1 MLAPTAGGGN
11 IGWNYTPWL
20 RPGPF
25 FPSLKPKSATLDPV
39 SFHTDSPLS
48 TFTRSGSSH
57 IMAFK
62 TLLCAVLALALP
74 VSSQSTWST
83 LSPVPVG
90 GTLQEHTTVAIN
102 DSLLAVVGGL
112 VEGGDTTDNVLLY
125 DIPGDTWRQVAPLP
139 VALNH
144 PNVVVSGE
152 NIYVLGGLGGER
164 GWPPVRNTFQYD
176 ADVDQWEELQSIPEG
191 SERGSAI
198 TVVHGDRIFLA
209 GGIPGGS
216 GESVDDVSIFDL
228 ESGEWLEVPEE
239 ARHIP
244 APRDHGGGAVIDGK
258 FYVVGGRDA
267 GLHNVRDTVFILDLE
282 DLEGGWRTSEAAMP
296 TARGGLSVAAIGTMI
311 YAFGGEGNPEEGTD
325 GVFDDVEVYDTETDA
340 WEVLEPMQ
348 LPRHG
353 TSAAAVDGRIYIPG
367 GGIVE
372 GVGAT
377 DVFDVFSP

>member
-1 MLAPTAGGGN
+1 
-11 IGWNYTPWL
+11 
-20 RPGPF
+20 
-25 FPSLKPKSATLDPV
+25 
-39 SFHTDSPLS
+39 
-48 TFTRSGSSH
+48 
-57 IMAFK
+57 MAFK
-62 TLLCAVLALALP
+62 TLLPAVLAIALP
-74 VSSQSTWST
+74 AFSQGTWTT

-90 GTLQEHTTVAIN
+90 GTLQEQTTVAIN

-112 VEGGDTTDNVLLY
+112 VEGEDTTDNVLLY

-139 VALNH
+139 VPLNH
-144 PNVVVSGE
+144 PNVVAFGE
-152 NIYVLGGLGGER
+152 DVYVFGGLGGET
-164 GWPPVRNTFQYD
+164 GWPPVRDTFRYD
-176 ADVDQWEELQSIPEG
+176 PEADEWEELEPFPES

-198 TVVHGDRIFLA
+198 TVVHEARVYLA
-209 GGIPGGS
+209 GGIPGGA

-258 FYVVGGRDA
+258 FYVIGGRDA

-282 DLEGGWRTSEAAMP
+282 DLEGGWITSESVMP
-296 TARGGLSVAAIGTMI
+296 TARGGLSVAAIGTKI

-325 GVFDDVEVYDTETDA
+325 GVYDDVEVYDTETDE
-340 WEVLEPMQ
+340 WEVLEPMD

-372 GVGAT
+372 GAGAT
-377 DVFDVFSP
+377 DTFDVFSP